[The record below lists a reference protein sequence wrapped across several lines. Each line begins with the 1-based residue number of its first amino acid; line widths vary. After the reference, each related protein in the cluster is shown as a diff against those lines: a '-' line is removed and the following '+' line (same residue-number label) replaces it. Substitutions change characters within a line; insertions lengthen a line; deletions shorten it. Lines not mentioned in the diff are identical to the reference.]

1 MPSRVP
7 YTERDVPVSAKVLR
21 YAQRLVEQY
30 DTNHDGQL
38 EKAEWQKMRGNPAIV
53 DRDHDGL
60 ITVDDLARYIT
71 IYGRYRHIQ
80 LLAPALVTNP
90 PQPSGEGAAAP
101 AADNSRGYNP
111 TGRNASSESSPWGA
125 ADASAAAKSFS
136 QIRRRNVDRAGNVES
151 PNGLGGGA
159 PPAVEEPSSTPP
171 ASTTLAAPPTDG
183 AASTTTTGSQ
193 PLTPAPPATPA
204 VSRTAAAGQRFFV
217 PPMRLPQGV
226 PPWFVTRDLDGD
238 GQLTLSEFAPHP
250 TQADIEEFNRYD
262 SNHDGVITIDEVLHF
277 GKPAAKVI
285 GKAEGAKG
293 KE

>member
-1 MPSRVP
+1 MATGWDMPSRVP
-7 YTERDVPVSAKVLR
+7 YTERDVPVSAKILR

-38 EKAEWQKMRGNPAIV
+38 EKVEWQKMRGNPAIV

-80 LLAPALVTNP
+80 LLAPALATNP
-90 PQPSGEGAAAP
+90 PQPSAEGAP
-101 AADNSRGYNP
+101 ASTAENPRGDNP
-111 TGRNASSESSPWGA
+111 PGRNASSDSNSWGA
-125 ADASAAAKSFS
+125 ADASPAAKSLS
-136 QIRRRNVDRAGNVES
+136 QIRRRNVERAANVES
-151 PNGLGGGA
+151 PNGLGGDA
-159 PPAVEEPSSTPP
+159 PPATDEPSTPP
-171 ASTTLAAPPTDG
+171 PAASTPAAAPTDG

-193 PLTPAPPATPA
+193 PLTPAPPAVPA
-204 VSRTAAAGQRFFV
+204 VSRAAAAGQRFFV
-217 PPMRLPQGV
+217 PPVRLPQGV

-262 SNHDGVITIDEVLHF
+262 TNHDGVITVDEVLQI
-277 GKPAAKVI
+277 GKPAAK
-285 GKAEGAKG
+285 AAP
-293 KE
+293 